1 MKTLMTAT
9 LLAFAIGSATAYAAQ
24 APAAPPAKMTADEKK
39 AISKSCSDQANA
51 KGLHKKERTKFR
63 AACIKSGGKTQ

>member
-9 LLAFAIGSATAYAAQ
+9 LLAFAIGTAAASAQ
-24 APAAPPAKMTADEKK
+24 APAAPAAKMTADEKK
-39 AISKSCSDQANA
+39 AISKSCSEQANA
-51 KGLHKKERTKFR
+51 KGLHKKDRQKFR